1 MGFSYK
7 PLWKLLIDKDMT
19 KKKLMEQTGISKST
33 IDKMGRGETISL
45 NIVDKICKQFD
56 CKVEDIMEYKE
67 EATKWLSK

>member
-33 IDKMGRGETISL
+33 IDKMGRGEIISL

-56 CKVEDIMEYKE
+56 CKVEDVMEYKE
-67 EATKWLSK
+67 EIPK